1 MVSNALSQSFKTLLT
16 TLACMLLSVSLPL
29 WANSVTVQTDRQQVE
44 MGDIVTLTIDADFQ
58 SRLGQPD
65 LSALQD
71 QFELLGSQRSSNIQI
86 VNGDFQT
93 STRWLVQLLPKQAG
107 ELMIPPIDIDG
118 VKSQAYQLSVKPL
131 ASPLQQGAL
140 PPFFLK
146 AEVSPPE
153 PYVQQQVLYT
163 LRFYYQGRYVDG
175 AIRPPQFDN
184 ALVQLLR
191 DGEVFN
197 KQIQGQSYTVYE
209 WIYALY
215 PQKSGDLNVSTPS
228 FNGRIQ
234 YQGRLKQIQENAN
247 DLTLKV
253 KPVAADFTRQAH
265 NAWLPAK
272 RLALKQEWTLPDEIH
287 VGDSLT
293 QTLTLQADGLMASQ
307 LPTLD
312 FSVGDDFKVYPD
324 QPSSDQKASPQGVMG
339 AKQLKRALIPTQ
351 AGELH
356 IPAQTFHW
364 WNTQT
369 DRLESIT
376 LEAKTLTVLPA
387 KNNPAALTPQ
397 AANPLAA
404 ATQPSVP
411 DTSADRGFWPWLS
424 AVFAALWLLTLGL
437 WWQARRQGQNLAEAQ
452 QSNAQKSSKK
462 TQQAG
467 SDLATLCVLPPQTLY
482 AELKRWLQ
490 RQHRINAF
498 SELQDAQL
506 IESVR
511 RLEAHLYHAQDWSE
525 TERTELCEALKAF
538 GSARQTTAK
547 SHLKPLY
554 ENGA

>member
-1 MVSNALSQSFKTLLT
+1 MVNTPLKWLLTALTLLLSQT
-16 TLACMLLSVSLPL
+16 L

-118 VKSQAYQLSVKPL
+118 VKSRAYQLIVKPL
-131 ASPLQQGAL
+131 ASPLKQGAL

-146 AEVSPPE
+146 AEVSTPE

-215 PQKSGDLNVSTPS
+215 PQKSGDLNVTTPS

-247 DLTLKV
+247 AVTLKV
-253 KPVAADFTRQAH
+253 KPVAADFTRHAH

-272 RLALKQEWTLPDEIH
+272 RLALKQEWALPAEIH

-312 FSVGDDFKVYPD
+312 FSVGEDFKVYPD
-324 QPSSDQKASPQGVMG
+324 QPSTDQKISTSGIMG

-369 DRLESIT
+369 DRLENIT

-404 ATQPSVP
+404 ATEPTVP
-411 DTSADRGFWPWLS
+411 NATLCGEFWPWLS
-424 AVFAALWLLTLGL
+424 ALFSALWLLTLGL
-437 WWQARRQGQNLAEAQ
+437 WWQARRQGKTVKEEQ
-452 QSNAQKSSKK
+452 QHSAQKSAGK

-467 SDLATLCVLPPQTLY
+467 SLGSSFDMATLCALPPQTLY

-490 RQHRINAF
+490 QQHRINAF
-498 SELQDAQL
+498 SELQDVQL

-511 RLEAHLYHAQDWSE
+511 RLEAHLYHAQNWNESE
-525 TERTELCEALKAF
+525 QTRLCEALKALEI
-538 GSARQTTAK
+538 SRQPAPK
-547 SHLKPLY
+547 SHLKALY
-554 ENGA
+554 QRGN